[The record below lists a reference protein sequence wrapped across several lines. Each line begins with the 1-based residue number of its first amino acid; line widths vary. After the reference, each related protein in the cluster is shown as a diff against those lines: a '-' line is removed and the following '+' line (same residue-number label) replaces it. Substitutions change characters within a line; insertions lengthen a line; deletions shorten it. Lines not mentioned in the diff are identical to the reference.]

1 MRAVYRRDLM
11 ILAMVGLC
19 APALAQVTCPELTK
33 LRAESEAALNKVAKL
48 TGEDRCYAYVR
59 YSVAWS
65 DIKTYA
71 FAHAEL
77 CGLSTT
83 SLSDLA
89 AQHRKA
95 IEAREEACGGHRS
108 VSEPPKNDRKTFPP
122 DIRMR
127 NTR

>member
-1 MRAVYRRDLM
+1 MLAVYRRGLM
-11 ILAMVGLC
+11 ILALVGLC
-19 APALAQVTCPELTK
+19 APSRAQVTCPELTK
-33 LRAESEAALNKVAKL
+33 LRAEGEAALNKAAEL
-48 TGEDRCYAYVR
+48 TGEDRCYAYVH

-77 CGLSTT
+77 CGLSTS
-83 SLSDLA
+83 SLNDLA
-89 AQHRKA
+89 AQQRKA
-95 IEAREEACGGHRS
+95 IEAREAACGGRRS